1 MERAIQPAT
10 KRTRC
15 AEYSRAAEEEMA
27 GSVKAVDLWLL
38 VEYRGRWDR
47 DAITVFPEA
56 VQERLRALRSRIP
69 KMRLALIRQT
79 GRDSGPLTVFW
90 AFSRERGPQLY
101 RAEFG
106 NYEELSF
113 DVEQSGSESGE
124 KLFAVCTHGT
134 HDLCCAQF
142 GNKIYSKMRRLST
155 AQIVCCAQFGN
166 KIYSKMRRLSGNVWH
181 ISHIGGCR
189 FAPNVVCLPHG
200 IVYGR
205 VERSDCAAIVSRYKE
220 GALLPP
226 KLRGRSCYSK
236 PVQAAEQFLRSAKQL
251 TDVEELSVTRVEEIQ
266 PGQWSMTF
274 LSRDS
279 TQHQVSLTVEGGWTN
294 TYKSC
299 SATQLSTRERFSLI
313 DVV

>member
-1 MERAIQPAT
+1 MPQ
-10 KRTRC
+10 
-15 AEYSRAAEEEMA
+15 
-27 GSVKAVDLWLL
+27 
-38 VEYRGRWDR
+38 
-47 DAITVFPEA
+47 
-56 VQERLRALRSRIP
+56 
-69 KMRLALIRQT
+69 MRLALIRQT
-79 GRDSGPLTVFW
+79 HRNSGPLTVFW
-90 AFSRERGPQLY
+90 AFSHERAPRLY
-101 RAEFG
+101 RTQFS

-113 DVEQSGSESGE
+113 DMEQLGGEISE
-124 KLFAVCTHGT
+124 KVFVVCTHGT

-142 GNKIYSKMRRLST
+142 GNRIYPELRESSD
-155 AQIVCCAQFGN
+155 
-166 KIYSKMRRLSGNVWH
+166 NVWQ